1 MDMFALQPVQPAA
14 SMLYI
19 QNLELAPVGW
29 RHCVEKLAEGFSE
42 IIGEHTYCLNCG
54 ETLSGVQGHDAS
66 CVTMLARR
74 ILTNEPFLHN
84 CYKAASAN
92 ADNGTAGAGSLATVD
107 KPTLLPRAAFNVKA
121 ASYVEVPV
129 FLPTA

>member
-1 MDMFALQPVQPAA
+1 MDMFALQPIQPAA
-14 SMLYI
+14 SMFYI

-42 IIGEHTYCLNCG
+42 IIGGHIYCLNCG

-84 CYKAASAN
+84 CHKAESAD
-92 ADNGTAGAGSLATVD
+92 ADSGTAGAGGSAAVD
-107 KPTLLPRAAFNVKA
+107 EPTPLSQAAFNVKLT
-121 ASYVEVPV
+121 SCFEIPV
-129 FLPTA
+129 FLPKA